1 MGYHSKSKRRNEME
15 VFWIISGLTLLGVIG
30 YGLQIFAV
38 CSYAETIRRPG
49 QERDVIETFP
59 PISVLKPL
67 SGLDDNL
74 FDNLE
79 SFCLQDY
86 PKYEILCSIQDPN
99 DPAYR
104 VAEKVKKKFP
114 EREITILVE
123 RCNDG
128 LNPKVNN
135 MLPAYR
141 HARYPYILISDSNV
155 MVDRDYLRKNILL
168 MEDPKI
174 GLVTNLIRGVGAKTM
189 GSLFENLHLNS
200 FILGNVCFLKRFLNI
215 PCVVGKSMLMRRCDL
230 EAIGGLSA
238 FKEMLAEDHFI
249 GEKVRERGQEVIVS
263 NYMISNVNEYWGLK
277 RFLNRHLRW
286 GKMRL
291 KILGYKYVAEL
302 IGNPVFLSSTSLL
315 FEGPSKRALIL
326 IASVSLAKGVGD
338 FYVGQ
343 KIDAQLRPL
352 AYLLSPLKDLLM
364 GLVWFMSI
372 TNDTVVWRGKR
383 YQIGENTALFP
394 CTQKGIWTW
403 RYRFMDRIRARVA

>member
-1 MGYHSKSKRRNEME
+1 ME
-15 VFWIISGLTLLGVIG
+15 IFWIISGFTILGLIG
-30 YGLQIFAV
+30 YALQIFAV
-38 CSYAETIRRPG
+38 RSYAGTTYQPA
-49 QERDVIETFP
+49 QQRDSTGSLP
-59 PISVLKPL
+59 PVSILKPL

-86 PKYEILCSIQDPN
+86 PRYEILFSVQDPN

-114 EREITILVE
+114 EREISILAE

-155 MVDRDYLRKNILL
+155 MVDRDYLRKNIQL
-168 MEDPKI
+168 MEDPQI
-174 GLVTNLIRGVGAKTM
+174 GLVTNLIRGMGAKTI
-189 GSLFENLHLNS
+189 GSLFENLHMNS
-200 FILGNVCFLKRFLNI
+200 FILGNVCFLKKFFEI
-215 PCVVGKSMLMRRCDL
+215 PCVVGKSMLMRKSDL
-230 EAIGGLSA
+230 EAIGGLRA
-238 FKEMLAEDHFI
+238 FREVLAEDHFI
-249 GEKVRERGQEVIVS
+249 GERIRKRGQKVVVS
-263 NYMISNVNEYWGLK
+263 SYVISNVNEFWGLK

-286 GKMRL
+286 GKMRW
-291 KILGYKYVAEL
+291 KIMGYKYVTEL
-302 IGNPVFLSSTSLL
+302 IANPVLLSFSSLL
-315 FEGPSKRALIL
+315 FEGLSKRALIL

-338 FYVGQ
+338 FYIGE
-343 KIDAQLRPL
+343 KINAQLHPL
-352 AYLLSPLKDLLM
+352 AYLLSPLKDLFM

-372 TNDTVVWRGKR
+372 ADDTVVWRGNR

-394 CTQKGIWTW
+394 CPQNGIWTW